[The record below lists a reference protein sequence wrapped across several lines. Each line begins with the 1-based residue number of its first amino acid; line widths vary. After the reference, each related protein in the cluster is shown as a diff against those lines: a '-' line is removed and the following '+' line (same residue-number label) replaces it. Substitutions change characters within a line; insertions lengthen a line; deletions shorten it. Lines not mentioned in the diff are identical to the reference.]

1 MTLPR
6 SDDYNLIIRQEPE
19 RAKVAG
25 PKEKG
30 MVHRQNTV
38 TPALMKSPCYR

>member
-1 MTLPR
+1 MLPL
-6 SDDYNLIIRQEPE
+6 SDDYNLVIRQEPE

-30 MVHRQNTV
+30 MAKPENEF
-38 TPALMKSPCYR
+38 APC

>member
-1 MTLPR
+1 MLPH

-25 PKEKG
+25 LKEKG
-30 MVHRQNTV
+30 WS
-38 TPALMKSPCYR
+38 ALLT